1 MCKKPKPYCQNRLSM
16 FLIIFL
22 ALVPITAAAEPE
34 SLPSREVTE
43 LVSHKV
49 LTRAEQQLKERV
61 TFSCRDMSLDLVLDQ
76 LSREAK
82 IDIIKSP
89 AVSKPVTV
97 TVTDAPLDEVLNNI
111 LSVQGWTYTASENMI
126 KVTPLSE
133 LDVEEIK
140 TQTSIYQI
148 TFADVTQVASA
159 LKDFLS
165 DKGTI
170 AVNKGT
176 SHIIITDV
184 ESKISAIDK
193 FIIEVD
199 RATPQV
205 MVEVRI
211 FDITTNE
218 AFDIGVEW
226 AAGRHTPLTEITRT
240 SSHTQG
246 SGEVSP
252 IHTLETTITETIS
265 DDPEK
270 IAEGKDHITEIE
282 IVETQEPAYTNYNI
296 DDTFEE
302 NTADKSWWTDSQGN
316 RLPIRKSKPFIGGT
330 FSPSEGGTLRFGL
343 FNDAIDVELALS
355 MLQSEVEAKLLANP
369 RVLVLDN
376 ETAEF
381 KIVSE
386 IPYTERTGSTYGQMT
401 SITFKEVGV
410 QLNVTPHVCRD
421 GMIRLDIAPEFGVV
435 TEQVQIEGSG
445 LEKSLAPP
453 VVDRRFAQT
462 IALVNDGQTVVLGGL
477 RKLDTRTTIKKV
489 PILGDL
495 PMLGGL
501 FRSETDTEEINELVV
516 FITTTIIKEHRLSE
530 TEAKQLAASEFIR
543 K

>member
-1 MCKKPKPYCQNRLSM
+1 MCKKSKPYCQNQM
-16 FLIIFL
+16 FVFLLIFL
-22 ALVPITAAAEPE
+22 ALSPITAAAEPE
-34 SLPSREVTE
+34 APQSREVTA
-43 LVSHKV
+43 LISHKV
-49 LTRAEQQLKERV
+49 LTRAELQLKERV

-89 AVSKPVTV
+89 AESKNVTV

-111 LSVQGWTYTASENMI
+111 LSVQGWTYTATENMI
-126 KVTPLSE
+126 KITPLSE
-133 LDVEEIK
+133 IDIEEIK

-148 TFADVTQVASA
+148 TFADVTQVADA

-165 DKGTI
+165 KKGTL

-184 ESKISAIDK
+184 ESKINAIDK

-199 RATPQV
+199 RPTPQV

-211 FDITTNE
+211 FDITTTE

-226 AAGRHTPLTEITRT
+226 AAGRHTPLTEVTRT
-240 SSHTQG
+240 DSHKRTDT
-246 SGEVSP
+246 ELSP
-252 IHTLETTITETIS
+252 THTIETTTTRTIS

-270 IAEGKDHITEIE
+270 IADGTDDITEIE
-282 IVETQEPAYTNYNI
+282 TIDKTEPGYTGFTI
-296 DDTFEE
+296 DDVFDEKTE
-302 NTADKSWWTDSQGN
+302 DKSWFTDSAGN
-316 RLPIRKSKPFIGGT
+316 RLPIRRSKPFIGGS
-330 FSPSEGGTLRFGL
+330 FSPSGGGTLRFGM
-343 FNDAIDVELALS
+343 FNDMIDIELALS

-376 ETAEF
+376 ETAQF

-386 IPYTERTGSTYGQMT
+386 IPYTERTGSSTGQMT

-410 QLNVTPHVCRD
+410 SLDVTPHICRD
-421 GMIRLDIAPEFGVV
+421 GVIRLDISPEFGVV
-435 TEQVQIEGSG
+435 TEQVQVEGIG
-445 LEKSLAPP
+445 IEKSLAPP
-453 VVDRRFAQT
+453 VVDKRFAKT

-477 RKLDTRTTIKKV
+477 RKLETRTTVKKV

-501 FRSETDTEEINELVV
+501 FRSETDSEEINELVV
-516 FITTTIIKEHRLSE
+516 FITTTIIKEHQLSE
-530 TEAKQLAASEFIR
+530 TEARQLAASEVLS

>member
-1 MCKKPKPYCQNRLSM
+1 MCKKAKPYCQNRMSV
-16 FLIIFL
+16 FLLIFL
-22 ALVPITAAAEPE
+22 VLAPITAVAEPE
-34 SLPSREVTE
+34 APEAPPDREVTA
-43 LVSHKV
+43 LISHKV

-89 AVSKPVTV
+89 AESKNVTV
-97 TVTDAPLDEVLNNI
+97 TVTDTPLDEVLNNI
-111 LSVQGWTYTASENMI
+111 LSVQGWTYTATENMI

-165 DKGTI
+165 KKGTI

-176 SHIIITDV
+176 SHIIITDI
-184 ESKISAIDK
+184 ESKINAIDK

-211 FDITTNE
+211 FDITTTE

-226 AAGRHTPLTEITRT
+226 AGGRHTPLTEVTRT
-240 SSHTQG
+240 NDHKRTDQ
-246 SGEVSP
+246 ELSP
-252 IHTLETTITETIS
+252 TNTYETTITETNDPDAALPLITNKVTTEAPGTTGFIT
-265 DDPEK
+265 DD
-270 IAEGKDHITEIE
+270 
-282 IVETQEPAYTNYNI
+282 V
-296 DDTFEE
+296 FEE
-302 NTADKSWWTDSQGN
+302 NTEDKSWWTDSQGN
-316 RLPIRKSKPFIGGT
+316 RLPIRRSKPFIGGS
-330 FSPSEGGTLRFGL
+330 FSPTDGGTLRFGL
-343 FNDAIDVELALS
+343 FNNAVDIELALS

-376 ETAEF
+376 ETAQF

-401 SITFKEVGV
+401 SITFKDVGV
-410 QLNVTPHVCRD
+410 QLDVTPHICRD
-421 GMIRLDIAPEFGVV
+421 GMVRLDISPEFSVV
-435 TEQVQIEGSG
+435 TEQVQVEGSG
-445 LEKSLAPP
+445 IEKSLAPP
-453 VVDRRFAQT
+453 VVDKRFAQT

-477 RKLDTRTTIKKV
+477 RKLETRTTVKKV

-501 FRSETDTEEINELVV
+501 FRSETDSEEINELVV
-516 FITTTIIKEHRLSE
+516 FITTTIIRDHVLSE
-530 TEAKQLAASEFIR
+530 AEARQLAASEVLN

>member
-1 MCKKPKPYCQNRLSM
+1 MCKKLKPYCQNRVFA

-22 ALVPITAAAEPE
+22 ALAPITTAAEPE
-34 SLPSREVTE
+34 SPQNREVTA

-61 TFSCRDMSLDLVLDQ
+61 TFTCRDMSLDLVLDQ

-89 AVSKPVTV
+89 AESKPVTV

-111 LSVQGWTYTASENMI
+111 LSVQNWTYTATENMI
-126 KVTPLSE
+126 KVMPLSE
-133 LDVEEIK
+133 IDVEEVK

-165 DKGTI
+165 KKGTM

-176 SHIIITDV
+176 SHIIVTDV

-193 FIIEVD
+193 FVIEVD
-199 RATPQV
+199 RPTPQV

-226 AAGRHTPLTEITRT
+226 AGGRHTPLTEVTRT
-240 SSHTQG
+240 NDHNRTDT
-246 SGEVSP
+246 ELSP
-252 IHTLETTITETIS
+252 TDTYERTITES
-265 DDPEK
+265 DDPD
-270 IAEGKDHITEIE
+270 AAAPLITET
-282 IVETQEPAYTNYNI
+282 VTTQAPGTTGFSI
-296 DDTFEE
+296 TDTFEE
-302 NTADKSWWTDSQGN
+302 NTEDKSWFTNSEGN
-316 RLPIRKSKPFIGGT
+316 RLPIRRSKPFIGGS

-343 FNDAIDVELALS
+343 FNNAVDIEFALS
-355 MLQSEVEAKLLANP
+355 MLQSEVKAKLLANP

-376 ETAEF
+376 ETAQF

-401 SITFKEVGV
+401 SITFKDVGV
-410 QLNVTPHVCRD
+410 ELNVTPHICRD

-445 LEKSLAPP
+445 IERSLAPP

-489 PILGDL
+489 PVLGDL
-495 PMLGGL
+495 PVLGGL
-501 FRSETDTEEINELVV
+501 FRSEVDSEETNELVV
-516 FITTTIIKEHRLSE
+516 FITTTIIKEHQLSE
-530 TEAKQLAASEFIR
+530 AEARQLAASEVLS

>member
-1 MCKKPKPYCQNRLSM
+1 MCKKLKPYCQNRLSV

-22 ALVPITAAAEPE
+22 ALAPITAAAEPE
-34 SLPSREVTE
+34 SPESPPDREVTAMI
-43 LVSHKV
+43 SHKV
-49 LTRAEQQLKERV
+49 LTRAELQLKERV

-89 AVSKPVTV
+89 TESQNVTV

-111 LSVQGWTYTASENMI
+111 LSVQGWTYTATENMI

-133 LDVEEIK
+133 IDIEEIK
-140 TQTSIYQI
+140 TLTSIYRI

-165 DKGTI
+165 KKGTL

-184 ESKISAIDK
+184 ESKIRAIDK

-199 RATPQV
+199 RPTQQV

-211 FDITTNE
+211 FDITTTE
-218 AFDIGVEW
+218 SFDIGVEW
-226 AAGRHTPLTEITRT
+226 AAGRHTPLTEVTRT
-240 SSHTQG
+240 GSHKRTDT
-246 SGEVSP
+246 ELSP
-252 IHTLETTITETIS
+252 TDTYETTITES
-265 DDPEK
+265 DDPD
-270 IAEGKDHITEIE
+270 ATAPLITKTVTTQKPGTTGFSIE
-282 IVETQEPAYTNYNI
+282 DV
-296 DDTFEE
+296 FEE
-302 NTADKSWWTDSQGN
+302 NTEDKSWLTDSEGN
-316 RLPIRKSKPFIGGT
+316 RLPIRRSKPFVGGS
-330 FSPSEGGTLRFGL
+330 FSPSDGGTLRFGL
-343 FNDAIDVELALS
+343 FNDMIDVEFALS
-355 MLQSEVEAKLLANP
+355 MLQSEVKAKLLANP

-376 ETAEF
+376 ETAQF

-386 IPYTERTGSTYGQMT
+386 IPYTERTGSSLGQMT

-410 QLNVTPHVCRD
+410 QLDVTPHICRD
-421 GMIRLDIAPEFGVV
+421 GMIRLDISPEFGVV

-445 LEKSLAPP
+445 IERSLAPP
-453 VVDRRFAQT
+453 VVDKRFAKT

-477 RKLDTRTTIKKV
+477 RKMETRTTIKKV

-495 PMLGGL
+495 PILGGL
-501 FRSETDTEEINELVV
+501 FRSETDREEINELVV
-516 FITTTIIKEHRLSE
+516 FITTTIIKEHQLSE
-530 TEAKQLAASEFIR
+530 TEARQLAASEILS